1 MQQFKDNNLP
11 FDDIVS
17 LLPLIQI
24 PSSSLYNLEQLA
36 SSILEGKNWSLLLDL
51 TGNLISQVFVRN
63 SQKFSFQFRKAKLKK
78 LEVFRS
84 NRC

>member
-11 FDDIVS
+11 FDDKVS

-36 SSILEGKNWSLLLDL
+36 SSILEGKIGLYY
-51 TGNLISQVFVRN
+51 
-63 SQKFSFQFRKAKLKK
+63 
-78 LEVFRS
+78 
-84 NRC
+84 